1 MFEFDLVE
9 EMKGNIC
16 GVIVDVVRK
25 IFYDEYIIVE
35 KVKEVKVDIFYIME
49 VVENLV
55 EYLSDDDL
63 ILFFIS
69 LGGFYYC

>member
-1 MFEFDLVE
+1 MVE